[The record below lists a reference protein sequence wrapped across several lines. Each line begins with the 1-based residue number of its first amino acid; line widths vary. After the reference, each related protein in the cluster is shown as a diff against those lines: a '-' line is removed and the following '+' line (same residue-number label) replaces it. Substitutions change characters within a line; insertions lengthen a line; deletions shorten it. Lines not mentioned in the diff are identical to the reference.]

1 MNVSRLVSE
10 VIEALI
16 TDDQERQPM
25 PSSLSGSDKAVIP
38 IFFTI
43 DDGYAPF
50 LGVAL
55 HSLIANASKDYDYD
69 INILH
74 QGLSDSHLERLR
86 GLAQPGFSMKFIRMN
101 DKIDGIVEAHHNKLR
116 QDYFTLTIF
125 FRLFIPAM
133 FPEYHRGIYI
143 DSDVVIPGDIS
154 KMFEIDLE
162 GNLIGACRD
171 LSIKDIPE
179 LVAYT
184 NDAVG
189 VGIENYIN
197 SGVLLMDFDALREAK
212 LDERFLELLTK
223 YQFPN
228 IAPDQDY
235 LNVLCHGKIRYMDP
249 EWDAMPTIGQQP
261 QASPKLIHYN
271 LFAKPWCYDDIP
283 YEEYFWEYA
292 DETDFIDEIR
302 AYKTA
307 YSEEQ
312 KQSDSQCLQTLLDH
326 GAELA
331 EADFNFRT
339 IFNTGIEARL

>member
-1 MNVSRLVSE
+1 MNATMLVSE

-16 TDDQERQPM
+16 SDDQENYSKSMRQQSESRTTVP
-25 PSSLSGSDKAVIP
+25 V
-38 IFFTI
+38 FFTI

-55 HSLIANASKDYDYD
+55 HSLISNASQNYDYD

-74 QGLSDSHLERLR
+74 QGLSSKHQDKLM
-86 GLAQPGFSMKFIRMN
+86 GMAKPGFKIRFIQMK
-101 DKIDGIVEAHHNKLR
+101 DKIEGISEAHHNKLR

-143 DSDVVIPGDIS
+143 DSDVVVPGDIS
-154 KMFEIDLE
+154 EMFETDLG

-212 LDERFLELLTK
+212 LDERFLELLGK
-223 YQFPN
+223 YEFPN

-235 LNVLCHGKIRYMDP
+235 LNVLCHGKICYMDSA
-249 EWDAMPTIGQQP
+249 WDAMPVLGEKP
-261 QASPKLIHYN
+261 QKNPKLIHYN

-283 YEEYFWEYA
+283 YEDYFWRYA
-292 DETDFIDEIR
+292 NETDFIDEIR
-302 AYKTA
+302 EYKA
-307 YSEEQ
+307 CYSEEQ
-312 KQSDSQCLQTLLDH
+312 KRSDAACMQTLLNH

-331 EADFNFRT
+331 QADFNFKS
-339 IFNTGIEARL
+339 IFNEGIEARL